1 MSEFGLFLIP
11 STSQYK
17 KYTEVIK
24 DLSKKYS
31 IPEFDA
37 HVTVIGA
44 IEAEEKDVVS
54 RVKKIAEGYKK
65 LEVEFLGINFSDTYY
80 KCVFAQ
86 IKMTPHL
93 LNLYK
98 ELGTEFQYIGKSAFF
113 PHMSFLYG
121 DFPSE
126 KKSEIADQVKV
137 DKNLLLDK
145 LVIVRNGPLPSDWT
159 HVAEFELN

>member
-1 MSEFGLFLIP
+1 MSKFGLFLIP

-17 KYTEVIK
+17 EYTKTIK
-24 DLSKKYS
+24 TLCNKYS

-37 HVTVIGA
+37 HVTVIGT
-44 IEAEEKDVVS
+44 IESDENEAVS
-54 RVKKIAEGYKK
+54 KVKKIAEGYKK
-65 LEVEFLGINFSDTYY
+65 MEVEFLGINFSDTYY

-86 IKMTPHL
+86 IKMTPQL

-98 ELGTEFQYIGKSAFF
+98 ELGTTFQYIGKSAFF

-121 DFPSE
+121 DFSSE
-126 KKSEIADQVKV
+126 EKSNIAEQVKV
-137 DKNLLLDK
+137 EKELLLDK
-145 LVIVRNGPLPSDWT
+145 LVIVRDGPLPIDWT